1 MILTKLTVDNFRQFY
16 AKQEIIFSTDATQNI
31 TLIHAENG
39 VGKTAILNSILWC
52 LFEETTENFERP
64 DEIRNHEAQKEGNR
78 AYFVGL
84 EFEHEKIEYRVVR
97 GADPA
102 GQKYFR
108 AFKIVGGN
116 NIAIEAP
123 TAFVNSIIPK
133 DMAHYF
139 FFHGEGVTNITSSVN
154 HGGIREA
161 IKDVLGFSLAEQ
173 AIEDLRNYKLRI
185 GKEASQKTPNADFK
199 AWDMERERYETAIKD
214 NKAELENFKNA
225 EKTYRREI
233 ERLENELREAPR
245 AKDHQKERDRLTEQL
260 RRANAE
266 LLEAKAS
273 EISLIPSYGW
283 AVFGA
288 KLAEESLEFIDESTL
303 KGKIPSPYNEQLV
316 KDLLEKRKCICER
329 SLMLGTDEY
338 KAVFR
343 LLETAG
349 NADLLN
355 RVLKARTAIT
365 RIEDRLEGILPSLQS
380 ASSYISK
387 CNNSIREL
395 EQKLAE
401 VSEKLK
407 GISIKEINE
416 KEEAYQRSRSNLE
429 QNIRRQAVIA
439 NDLEAIERNIED
451 VEVKIKRAMTLT
463 PVLNRLNKKSEYVE
477 NLIDYITK
485 YLEDHEKN
493 SRQMILKNINETL
506 QLYSRKDYAVKMD
519 ENYGL
524 HLIRNDGGIVAKS
537 DGERLLLSLSFIS
550 ALIWYAG
557 VREKAESDVLISGVV
572 APFVIDAPFGELDET
587 YKEATASL
595 LPKRAKQVVLLLSS
609 SHWKGTVDRA
619 IRDKVGKEYV
629 FISRKTVARGSK
641 PLDELTIG
649 NKAYQQSVYEADI
662 DTTKII
668 QVG

>member
-16 AKQEIIFSTDATQNI
+16 GKHEISFATDATRNV

-64 DEIRNHEAQKEGNR
+64 DEIRNHEAQKEGSK
-78 AYFVGL
+78 AYLVQL
-84 EFEHEKIEYRVVR
+84 EFEHEKVEYRVVR
-97 GADPA
+97 GADAA

-116 NIAIEAP
+116 NIGIEAP

-139 FFHGEGVTNITSSVN
+139 FFHGEGITNITSNVQ

-173 AIEDLRNYKLRI
+173 AIEDLKSYKLRI

-199 AWDMERERYETAIKD
+199 TWETEREQYEVAEKG
-214 NKAELENFKNA
+214 NKAELDNLKHG
-225 EKTYRREI
+225 EKVYRREI
-233 ERLENELREAPR
+233 EKLENELREAPR
-245 AKDHQKERDRLTEQL
+245 AKDHQEERDRLTEQL
-260 RRANAE
+260 SRAMAE
-266 LLEAKAS
+266 LQEAKAN
-273 EISLIPSYGW
+273 EISLIPSFGW

-329 SLMLGTDEY
+329 SLMPGTDEY
-338 KAVFR
+338 KAIFR

-355 RVLKARTAIT
+355 RILKARTAIT
-365 RIEDRLEGILPSLQS
+365 RIEDRLEGVLPSLQS
-380 ASSYISK
+380 TSSYISK
-387 CNNSIREL
+387 CNTNIREL

-401 VSEKLK
+401 VSERLK
-407 GISIKEINE
+407 GISIKEIND
-416 KEEAYQRSRSNLE
+416 KEEAYQRARSSLE
-429 QNIRRQAVIA
+429 QNIRKQAVIGSYLDEIA
-439 NDLEAIERNIED
+439 KNIED
-451 VEVKIKRAMTLT
+451 VEAKIKRAMTLT
-463 PVLNRLNKKSEYVE
+463 PVLNRLNMKSEYVE
-477 NLIDYITK
+477 KLICFISK
-485 YLEDHEKN
+485 YLANHEKK
-493 SRQMILKNINETL
+493 SRLMILQNINETL
-506 QLYSRKDYAVKMD
+506 QLYSRKDYSVKMD

-524 HLIRNDGGIVAKS
+524 HLVRIDGGIVAKS

-557 VREKAESDVLISGVV
+557 VREKAEDDVLISGVV

-587 YKEATASL
+587 YKETTASL
-595 LPKRAKQVVLLLSS
+595 LPKRARQVVLLLSS
-609 SHWKGTVDRA
+609 SHWKGTVDQA
-619 IRDKVGKEYV
+619 IRDRVGKEYV
-629 FISRKTVARGSK
+629 FISRKTVERGSK
-641 PLDELTIG
+641 PLDELKIG
-649 NKAYQQSVYEADI
+649 KKIYQQSVYGADI
-662 DTTKII
+662 DMTRIVE
-668 QVG
+668 VG